1 MRFHSSLGFL
11 YQRNKLNKN
20 KRIITFQRCFTAS
33 NRWIVILRRCAI
45 TSISVYLQWT
55 HAHVVRGWTS
65 QSHRCFALVVVGTR
79 NRIFFLRY
87 FIYLNELKTNEM
99 MSKMVNLND
108 LTTSSRWSIPV
119 VVIWAPFDKMSDK
132 IELGI
137 LLSSELRNLQANIR
151 STAQKEIVLA
161 LGWVR
166 TTSVHCLLDHLKFFN
181 FN

>member
-1 MRFHSSLGFL
+1 LFVVEQVNPIDALHWLLLAQEIEYSFCGTLNL
-11 YQRNKLNKN
+11 YLKE
-20 KRIITFQRCFTAS
+20 S
-33 NRWIVILRRCAI
+33 
-45 TSISVYLQWT
+45 
-55 HAHVVRGWTS
+55 
-65 QSHRCFALVVVGTR
+65 
-79 NRIFFLRY
+79 
-87 FIYLNELKTNEM
+87 KTNEM
-99 MSKMVNLND
+99 MSNMFNSND